1 MVSSKYNKIIKGDEE
16 MLGYGI
22 FKKSDIEIEKELNRK
37 GQEVIHKLNQEIFN
51 LQNSIGLLE
60 FMKSIKDEEIVGI
73 RENRIGDTFLIL
85 KRENEN
91 SVVFS
96 LRNQYNIRQF
106 PDVYLKL
113 TKNIVEDKEGEW
125 HTVNY
130 NVDIVDIHAID
141 KGHGNGKILIEE
153 VIRYAKRHNYKTI
166 TGIVTWDDKRSTP
179 WLTEFYRKNGFK
191 LNKEETSFTMW
202 LR

>member
-1 MVSSKYNKIIKGDEE
+1 

-22 FKKSDIEIEKELNRK
+22 FKKSDVEIEKELNMK
-37 GQEVIHKLNQEIFN
+37 GQEVIHKLKQEIFN

-113 TKNIVEDKEGEW
+113 TKNIVEDKQGEW

-130 NVDIVDIHAID
+130 NVNIVDIHAID

-153 VIRYAKRHNYKTI
+153 VIRYAKRHNFKTI